1 MIIIDRFEGEIAVVE
16 YAEKFYDI
24 PRAWLPVVAKEG
36 DVIVLSLSV
45 DQDETA
51 RRKAEIERKMED
63 LFE

>member
-1 MIIIDRFEGEIAVVE
+1 MIVIDRFEGEIAVVE
-16 YAEKFYDI
+16 YGEKFYDI
-24 PRAWLPVVAKEG
+24 PRAWLPVGAKEG

-51 RRKAEIERKMED
+51 RRRAEIKRKMED